1 MHNIHGKACFGVLV
15 SLFWLWL
22 ASGLADGADEDR
34 HDAERPA
41 GEASVVVHFESEPT
55 GATVEIDGKSVC
67 ETPCSSV
74 LVPGTYG
81 VVMKRTGRTMREE
94 RVEVTSGTGP
104 IRWVLGGAFGWLTV
118 HSDPPGLDVKVNGEP
133 VGKTPFDEREM
144 APGTYEVS
152 VSDPQHHEAKERV
165 EIKKGERERL
175 ELAPAPRQGTITVL
189 AVDDAGG
196 EVRCHV
202 YVDGRR
208 AGRSYESIDVLV
220 GSHELFGRTRKLMWK
235 GTVDVAEKQVVEV
248 PAALRPIEEV
258 RALEKCEDL
267 EIRLPEKIGWPCDG
281 DRCAETFKEVVAV
294 VEDKYVERIEDFMP
308 VEECVMYALASA
320 FEEEGVT
327 VDRKEDALLLSAG
340 PSESPGGAPFR
351 VEFSRL
357 GRRAFVRNRMG
368 LRVYLRERLPEAI
381 PDNRYFFVS
390 IVGLIN
396 ALDHHSSFLSPDLFK
411 ELQVET
417 KGSFAGLGIE
427 ITIRD
432 GVLTIVS
439 PLEGTPAFKVGLMAG
454 DQIVEIEE
462 ESTAGISLI
471 EAVKLLRG
479 PRGTEV
485 TITILREGMADP
497 KKVTIVRDI
506 INIESVRSRL
516 LDDGCLYVRVIQF
529 SEKTTK
535 DLKKAVDRI
544 GGTAKGG
551 IKGIILDL
559 RNNPGGLLDQAVGVS
574 DLFLESGKIV
584 YTESRLSSQRMEF
597 WADSDRDDSGQPLVV
612 LINGGSS
619 SASEIVAGALKDH
632 NRAIVVGSQT
642 FGKAS
647 VQTILPLEDGSAL
660 RLTTA
665 KYYTVSGREIEAK
678 GIDPHIV
685 IEEAIQEA
693 GGKEAG
699 EKEEEAEEPPD
710 LQLEKAQEIL
720 KDWEVYRRKHLGT

>member
-1 MHNIHGKACFGVLV
+1 M
-15 SLFWLWL
+15 S
-22 ASGLADGADEDR
+22 DR
-34 HDAERPA
+34 PERELQAE
-41 GEASVVVHFESEPT
+41 VT
-55 GATVEIDGKSVC
+55 K
-67 ETPCSSV
+67 
-74 LVPGTYG
+74 YG
-81 VVMKRTGRTMREE
+81 VRSVINAVNIDTLTPRRVKAMLIEAESGDLSAQAALFEKMEE
-94 RVEVTSGTGP
+94 KDGE
-104 IRWVLGGAFGWLTV
+104 
-118 HSDPPGLDVKVNGEP
+118 LD
-133 VGKTPFDEREM
+133 
-144 APGTYEVS
+144 A
-152 VSDPQHHEAKERV
+152 H
-165 EIKKGERERL
+165 L
-175 ELAPAPRQGTITVL
+175 
-189 AVDDAGG
+189 
-196 EVRCHV
+196 
-202 YVDGRR
+202 
-208 AGRSYESIDVLV
+208 
-220 GSHELFGRTRKLMWK
+220 RTRKAGVTQADWEIEAA
-235 GTVDVAEKQVVEV
+235 DESREAQRAAE
-248 PAALRPIEEV
+248 LCR
-258 RALEKCEDL
+258 
-267 EIRLPEKIGWPCDG
+267 EIIG
-281 DRCAETFKEVVAV
+281 E
-294 VEDKYVERIEDFMP
+294 I
-308 VEECVMYALASA
+308 
-320 FEEEGVT
+320 EGVQ
-327 VDRKEDALLLSAG
+327 DAAFDLLDAIPKG
-340 PSESPGGAPFR
+340 FAVQEIEWKTGRSEWRPVALHYRPQRWFR
-351 VEFSRL
+351 IGDDGSVT
-357 GRRAFVRNRMG
+357 FVRNRMG